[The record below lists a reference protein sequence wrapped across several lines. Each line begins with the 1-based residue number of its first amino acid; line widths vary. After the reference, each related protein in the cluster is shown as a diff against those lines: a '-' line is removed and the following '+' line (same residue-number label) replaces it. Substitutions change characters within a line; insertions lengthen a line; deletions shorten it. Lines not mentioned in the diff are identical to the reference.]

1 MFKINAEYIFLKVG
15 ENGLNK
21 NTKHTKT
28 AGLYSVLK
36 ERQKTMA
43 KWINTKDKLP
53 ENGEDVLAFDEE
65 YGHSIA
71 WREDNDT
78 WYCQEIGILR
88 NVTHWQA
95 LPKAPKGEG

>member
-1 MFKINAEYIFLKVG
+1 
-15 ENGLNK
+15 
-21 NTKHTKT
+21 
-28 AGLYSVLK
+28 
-36 ERQKTMA
+36 MA
-43 KWINTKDKLP
+43 KWKSVEDKLP
-53 ENGEDVLAFDEE
+53 ENGEDVLAFDED
-65 YGHSIA
+65 YGYSIA